1 MSCDCCASQ
10 EKLEVAAQSPAS
22 AEAKLASHDF
32 LFGVTVVWDRGYLP
46 GIQKAQLSGIV
57 CFAVPGTDK
66 KDES

>member
-1 MSCDCCASQ
+1 M
-10 EKLEVAAQSPAS
+10 AAQSPAS

-57 CFAVPGTDK
+57 FFAVPGTDK